1 MSDSEDLSDQSNGV
15 EFETLVVVFRDTEET
30 QEEKETAAE
39 LTIATWDKCFFEIH
53 MNEQE
58 VQSVELCFPS
68 RKRFGCLFETDKINP
83 WLRSS
88 ERLRLTAASEGEDY
102 KVSVDGIVQTI
113 ASAFEG
119 QKGKDTIS
127 SHQITPT
134 LQAQVYTESDDMK
147 YRPLLRQS
155 GWPATLIA
163 EPGPKDPREATET
176 EQSAHVSA
184 AGHVFSRFLDN
195 SLSVYS
201 KGETTLSESGKRIP
215 KKIDL
220 EKSFRTSHALLPMY
234 SQVHRHRW
242 TLSFD
247 GDKSGLSQANLEA
260 LDATLR
266 SLEPNLRFTLH
277 LDFVPLPDLEQ
288 SAVPGAEDSNEA
300 SMSRMQ

>member
-1 MSDSEDLSDQSNGV
+1 MSDSKDLSDQSNRVEYETRGV
-15 EFETLVVVFRDTEET
+15 VLREIE
-30 QEEKETAAE
+30 EEKETE
-39 LTIATWDKCFFEIH
+39 LKFLIATWDKCFFEIH

-83 WLRSS
+83 WLRSR
-88 ERLRLTAASEGEDY
+88 ERLRLTAAAEGEDY

-134 LQAQVYTESDDMK
+134 LQAQVYTKSDDMK
-147 YRPLLRQS
+147 YRPLLRGS

-184 AGHVFSRFLDN
+184 AGHVLSRFLDK
-195 SLSVYS
+195 SVTVYS

-215 KKIDL
+215 IKIDL
-220 EKSFRTSHALLPMY
+220 EKRFRTSHALLPMY

-247 GDKSGLSQANLEA
+247 GDTRQANLKA

-277 LDFVPLPDLEQ
+277 LDFVPLADLEQ